1 MEATDA
7 APKPSRLRGA
17 LQGALRKAKAADQ
30 INREIEE
37 ELMMPINLHITIPP
51 TIPCIKAAFHRDHD
65 LPVPPALFLHPS
77 LPMNRKELLDAAV
90 KALDQSVSVS
100 CYVDPWT
107 HKTYQFQS
115 QLHYCNVLNRL
126 FQSIAK
132 DEIPWSRL
140 HEMLSEG
147 RPVERQLALSRLSC
161 IQQWEGVPAKWAGEI
176 WHALFELLLKEDNPG
191 NVKPMVLYC
200 AMRLSG
206 RSSVQRGMADGLQ
219 VTFPHWIPEMDLSSS
234 SSRRAAFLIC
244 FYYYL
249 RAIRPSDDLLRI
261 SYIPFSS
268 YVHAEPDTTL
278 RCFGLSLMALLL
290 SRSSTAALKEVYRD
304 KLTEKLL
311 VKDTPGR
318 QRDDEVSMRSTA
330 VLAMTIHLLR
340 LHNEASRATM
350 GIPVHVLTQYFEYML
365 GLFTACGLLKSKKPA
380 EKEGKRKVGV
390 SPSRAEYSIILSALH
405 MLRVWLGYT
414 SSQGEVGQ
422 LLLQHGEEIALV
434 LNRASGLG
442 IPMCTILSA
451 ECTGSFN
458 KLIGIVL
465 NAVPP
470 DAANLSVT
478 TACTQQ
484 HPSAQHTHSIT
495 HS

>member
-1 MEATDA
+1 MWKVTSQCSLEATGVSELGA
-7 APKPSRLRGA
+7 AAGRSADKLLHMETLKRKPSKFKKNF
-17 LQGALRKAKAADQ
+17 QNALRRAKAVDE

-37 ELMMPINLHITIPP
+37 ELMMPIDLHITIPP
-51 TIPCIKAAFHRDHD
+51 NIPCIKAAFHRDHD

-77 LPMNRKELLDAAV
+77 LPMNRKELLEAAV
-90 KALDQSVSVS
+90 KAFDQSVSVS

-126 FQSIAK
+126 LQSIAK

-161 IQQWEGVPAKWAGEI
+161 IQQWEGVPAKWAAVI
-176 WHALFELLLKEDNPG
+176 WNDLFRVAASVNETVTSMG
-191 NVKPMVLYC
+191 PMVLYC

-206 RSSVQRGMADGLQ
+206 RSSVQRVMADGLQ

-249 RAIRPSDDLLRI
+249 RAVRPSDDLLRI

-318 QRDDEVSMRSTA
+318 QRDEEVSMRSTA

-340 LHNEASRATM
+340 LHSEASRATM

-365 GLFTACGLLKSKKPA
+365 GLFTACGILQDTKLPVPRPANSKFT
-380 EKEGKRKVGV
+380 RHMLTTL
-390 SPSRAEYSIILSALH
+390 LSAMH
-405 MLRVWLGYT
+405 MMRLWIDRPPPEVQKLVSEHSQAIGDILKR
-414 SSQGEVGQ
+414 SS
-422 LLLQHGEEIALV
+422 A
-434 LNRASGLG
+434 LG
-442 IPMCTILSA
+442 IPVCTVLSA
-451 ECTGSFN
+451 EATGSLTKFVGESPW
-458 KLIGIVL
+458 L
-465 NAVPP
+465 
-470 DAANLSVT
+470 
-478 TACTQQ
+478 
-484 HPSAQHTHSIT
+484 
-495 HS
+495 